1 MKHLDINLRIDK
13 IDYLLNE
20 IAQNIYENRNN
31 DSFYH
36 KLEFN
41 TNQLINHEGYTK
53 FVNCHGELAPIFN
66 DLNLIKENHCL
77 YWFELENEE
86 TTHNLILDMDS
97 YRHKKLKKVPAS
109 NKNKNSNIL
118 YVGVRQGG
126 YVKSKKLT
134 NITSRICQHLGYYDK
149 PSTQGLQLYEYSRDK
164 NYKIIVK
171 VIEFKRFTF
180 ARYLNIIEKKVAQ
193 KLNPLCGSH

>member
-1 MKHLDINLRIDK
+1 MKHLDINLQIDK

-41 TNQLINHEGYTK
+41 TNQLINHEGYMK
-53 FVNCHGELAPIFN
+53 FVNCHGELVPIFN
-66 DLNLIKENHCL
+66 DLNCIKENHCL

-86 TTHNLILDMDS
+86 TAQNLIHELDS
-97 YRHKKLKKVPAS
+97 YRKEKIKKVPAS
-109 NKNKNSNIL
+109 NKNKNSNVV

-126 YVKSKKLT
+126 FTKKLNLT
-134 NITSRICQHLGYYDK
+134 NITGRICQHLGYYHQ
-149 PSTQGLQLYEYSRDK
+149 PNTQGLQLYEYSRDK
-164 NYKIIVK
+164 NYKIIIK
-171 VIEFKRFTF
+171 VIEFKRFAF
-180 ARYLNIIEKKVAQ
+180 AKYLNIIEKKVAQ

>member
-1 MKHLDINLRIDK
+1 MKQLDIEVEVEK
-13 IDYLLNE
+13 IDFILNE

-53 FVNCHGELAPIFN
+53 FVNCHGELVSIFN
-66 DLNLIKENHCL
+66 DLNCIKENHCL

-86 TTHNLILDMDS
+86 AINDLVLELDS
-97 YRHKKLKKVPAS
+97 YKNKKIKKVPKR
-109 NKNKNSNIL
+109 NKNKNSNVL

-126 YVKSKKLT
+126 FTKKLNLT
-134 NITSRICQHLGYYDK
+134 NITSRICQHLGYYHQ
-149 PSTQGLQLYEYSRDK
+149 PNTQGLQLYEYSRDK
-164 NYKIIVK
+164 NYKIIIK
-171 VIEFKRFTF
+171 VIEFKRFAF
-180 ARYLNIIEKKVAQ
+180 AKYLNIIEKKVAQ

>member
-1 MKHLDINLRIDK
+1 MKHLDIENQIEK

-31 DSFYH
+31 DTFYH

-53 FVNCHGELAPIFN
+53 FVNCHGELVPIFN
-66 DLNLIKENHCL
+66 DLNRIKENHCL

-109 NKNKNSNIL
+109 NKNKNSNVL

-149 PSTQGLQLYEYSRDK
+149 PRTQGLQLYEYSRYK

-171 VIEFKRFTF
+171 VIEFKRFAF
-180 ARYLNIIEKKVAQ
+180 AKYLNIIEKKVAQ